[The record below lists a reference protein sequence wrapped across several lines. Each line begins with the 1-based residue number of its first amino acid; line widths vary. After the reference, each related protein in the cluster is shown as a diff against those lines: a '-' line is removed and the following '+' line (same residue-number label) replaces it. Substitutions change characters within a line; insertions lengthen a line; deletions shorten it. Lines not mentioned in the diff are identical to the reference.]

1 MIPLPL
7 IYNARREKN
16 PRVISNE
23 SNLLSTYK
31 SDVFLLQMKQEKL
44 SKRLSKPNLP
54 MKRIMVGNE
63 SEIQHIIRQSTD
75 VEAIL
80 SENQYENAQDAVQ
93 QLYLKVELMQLVER
107 QMKQL
112 ETMVLQVFM
121 TQIYPQ
127 SESDPFSV

>member
-7 IYNARREKN
+7 IHNARREKN